1 MKARFKSNVLAAVLL
16 FLCTHLTFF
25 PAWGWARAFVIGTS
39 STTAPSST
47 ALPSGGSFTNGSGSI
62 STDESAHY
70 LQVNQDSD
78 KAIVSWSTFDIGSAS
93 TVYFKNGTQGITLNR
108 IGSSSASKIFGTL
121 TADGNV
127 YLVNTNGILFGKTA
141 KVNLRSLVASSLDI
155 SDDDFLNDNW
165 NYQADG
171 YTPGDV
177 ANYGTLT
184 STSQGRIML
193 LGGNVENGGT
203 ISADGGEVILGAA
216 TEFKVTERTSDEAN
230 EVTSDYSGTVTVTEE
245 GQILADVGEVG
256 IYGKI
261 IRHNGKIQA
270 MSTVER
276 GSRIEL
282 VATESITTGS
292 ASVIDSGVTESEEV
306 TTDSPFDGRY
316 FQMSGPEE
324 ESNLSDSIQ
333 DSFEIDSPITITLY
347 GDIEYPSGDLTIDA
361 GDGGS
366 IYIGSGANIDLSGSW
381 ETREAIDQVISAQLN
396 SEELRDEE
404 TQSDGYLLGQ
414 TIYVLLREGSNIGNL
429 SEHLE
434 NLSLTALEQSAEGG
448 LLKLYAGS
456 GKITVADG
464 ASIDISGGGTVYEAG
479 YVQTTVLI
487 SSDGDEY
494 EIAEAPDYLE
504 YVDII
509 NPDDDGTPNNINYAT
524 YVEEYVVGADA
535 GTISLV
541 AKQVIYEGSLSAS
554 ATIGQ
559 YQVNDAELT
568 DDLGYTKTAQTTLPE
583 SGTLQVGISAAAISY
598 IEMDPVVQKIVI
610 MDETP
615 SLEEDDDRDGETWLS
630 DDLLSDSGLGQVYL
644 YATESVTIQN
654 NAQISLAAGGSF
666 TAKARRITHGGEITV
681 PSGTVSLTIADNKS
695 SKYSEGTTLNDDY
708 IDVGPERI
716 ELSSGSVIDVSGEAV
731 TESEEEN
738 RETVVQTNAGSIT
751 LSDSTVDG
759 EGVVVLSGSELN
771 LDGGY
776 HISDGGSL
784 LDAGDAG
791 TLSIT
796 GASII
801 LDGSVSAISFEGQA
815 GGTINLSA
823 LSVSIVQSGQG
834 ITLSGYSSG
843 NALSDAYAGQLV
855 LEDGFFEDTGIANIN
870 ISAAYDL
877 VVGNGVTLEPSLVK
891 LTSFGLGKI
900 GQTTSDLADIS
911 ASSVSLTAGSGDF
924 DDYLTL
930 DIELSNA
937 GTLTTGKN
945 ASITVSPGGSIAL
958 SGKGANISGTFTALA
973 GTISLE
979 TQSTILSL
987 YINSD
992 ARFYAMGYNRDTGDL
1007 LDNNIVYEIEDAGTV
1022 SLLSGGAL
1030 VVEEGVVVN
1039 VSGSTPVTLYK
1050 SGDSYGE
1057 LVAYQGAAEP
1067 GSVELSYE
1075 ASEDDQGN
1083 ETSIEGSFYGYK
1095 YLSSLRGASF
1105 SLESSRA
1112 LTLTAGLLD
1121 SLDDYGFDSL
1131 TLASDI
1137 SITFDGSQTID
1148 MERQIIIDTPVL
1160 SALDADNIVLNSA
1173 WIQLENT
1180 EYPGELEDLDS
1191 GATLTLN
1198 AEFIDITGDIRA
1210 DGFADIYLNAEDDIR
1225 LTDTYYLYD
1234 SGDATWSGLFKT
1246 TGDLTLTSARTY
1258 TTTGSWFTLK
1268 ADGDIY
1274 TEKSG
1279 TERSDPIYSAYGWLT
1294 VEATNIYH
1302 NGVLAAPNGKITLT
1316 ALGDDADDDILDG
1329 RVYLGSGSE
1338 LSVAGSS
1345 VAVEYGEV
1353 DDSDLTWYSNWE
1365 SKTAGNQTAYDT
1377 EISEETLAEKTIDIE
1392 GLEVIT
1398 DDGASIN
1405 LDGDGVVFGYTVVAG
1420 LEGSYDPLSVSG
1432 TYVIIPGVLGDL
1444 PGEAIYLEGN
1454 DEIAAGI
1461 YTILPDSYAFLEG
1474 AIVIEYIGTA
1484 DATNLVTTSAEGY
1497 SVVIGHEA
1505 DKSTGLY
1512 ASQCLLY
1519 TVRSASDVLSEVDV
1533 EVDSITTG
1541 DAGSLT
1547 VDAPTTVL
1555 NATIS
1560 AQALSSSYTAGTI
1573 TLSGTNITVGAS
1585 SASLGSDFS
1594 YSSSALDS
1602 ELIGKLYV
1610 NATRLSE
1617 GNFWSISLG
1626 SEDTTKTI
1634 TLESGAELEAEQLT
1648 LVAQNDITLE
1658 AGASIQGI
1666 GDDALVSLTST
1677 QGSLIF
1683 ETGSSV
1689 ASDNALSLDLQGFST
1704 LQNLSAQ
1711 KSISITSDTLC
1722 LVDGNTAVSS
1732 GLIIEESFWSTWG
1745 ALEEISLTGTT
1756 EIVLAGTISL
1766 EAQNASVTLDTP
1778 NLVAWNDSTQA
1789 TISAQSVTL
1798 EDSQSTDPDEH
1809 PISSITSGQLTVSA
1823 DDIYVGNGNV
1833 DTIGFGT
1840 VSLNAVQSVTFLG
1853 SGSLTTNNGDLLID
1867 ADVVTG
1873 AYTWVETDDED
1884 EYEALD
1890 FTVDAGTGQ
1899 IVLSDSSSEDTWE
1912 SNDNIGGSLT
1922 LTASRIENATSV
1934 NVNSGLIYFIAEG
1947 TGEDD
1952 GIYINDGGQVLAKGS
1967 GDEDNN
1973 YDGGTVVYESSASV
1987 VLSDGSLTD
1996 VSAGSYGDAGT
2007 VMISNPDGTLS
2018 IASVSSGTPVL
2029 LAQAQNGDG
2038 GTFIMDTLAM
2048 SDISS
2053 LANVLSS
2060 GGFTEE
2066 ISLRMRT
2073 GDVFQD
2079 ASTTFTTHA
2088 FKLSVDEG
2096 NISINGGAIDASGE
2110 EGGSIELYAGGDIT
2124 LDGASLLARGT
2135 ATGASGG
2142 EVVLASGVVETD
2154 KGVLTVT
2161 DSTIDL
2167 SAGSG
2172 GTDGTVY
2179 LRAARDDENTGVNI
2193 NLTGNQF
2200 TGISQIT
2207 VEGVARY
2214 NDSALTSTDV
2224 QTSGTW
2230 FKESDA
2236 FMDNESAIAS
2246 NLLSGNSGSVDTIS
2260 IVPGV
2265 EVYYDGDMT
2274 VSSLDLSSWR
2284 FGAGDEVAAVLTL
2297 KASGNLTVT
2306 GSIKDAETSS
2316 SSIRTG
2322 NIADSTTI
2330 NLSAGA
2336 ALSSSDIRA
2345 VETNAANPATLTIS
2359 NGSYIYTES
2368 GDINFASAGD
2378 TVIGSM
2384 PSSSNN
2390 VMNALSMSYN
2400 MGSYAGVITGYTGG
2414 NLQISGG
2421 VIQTATG
2428 DIELEVGEDLL
2439 LDDDGNGN
2447 IGTIRTIG
2455 EVASDE
2461 AIENAG
2467 LERYA
2472 SSAYRWYDMYD
2483 NGGGISI
2490 SAGGDVVMSAL
2501 NSDAWDTVV
2510 WQYEDTGSRR
2520 PTVSS
2525 YYGWAAAYGTIYDS
2539 SVSVTQGIAAM
2550 AGGDVNISCGGDFYA
2565 QTGTFGEGDLTIS
2578 ARGDINGRYLNYEG
2592 ACTLES
2598 YSNIGN
2604 DYDGQ
2609 VIEAFD
2615 SQIAVTAQGNITL
2628 AGVVNPTLVNTDF
2641 NTQSVWN
2648 MTYSEDASV
2657 TLTSAKGSIYIG
2669 GNPDS
2674 DLQMSTS
2681 GGHTINTHAM
2691 PGTLAMY
2698 AAQDIVLQGYL
2709 YLAPSST
2716 GNLTLVAGNDIT
2728 GTGESETDSY
2738 YGIYMSDAD
2747 PDKIYGLHG
2756 TNSDGVKSWN
2766 LITSNPTSVIHEA
2779 DYTTAAIY
2787 AGNDILNIVLDIPK
2801 SATIKAGRNIGN
2813 MNYTGQNLRAG
2824 DVTTIFA
2831 GRDIYFDA
2839 PRGANAKE
2847 EEMSLTIAGP
2857 GLTVIQAGN
2866 SIDLG
2871 ESAGIQLVGSGSAIE
2886 ESTAVNSYLPEG
2898 ENTLLLAAGVSSL
2911 LTKSAM
2917 DTFFDALRQ
2926 AAIDYSAA
2934 ISDGDDDLADEVLAQ
2949 IRENYIDPI
2958 VDNAGA
2964 GEGNISLVNSTI
2976 YTSGGSGSILMFATG
2991 TIDVG
2996 LSSVDPPPIY
3006 STSSSDS
3013 SKTSGIFTRGGGDI
3027 KLFASGDIN
3036 VNQSRVMTFDSGDID
3051 IWSDHGDINAGMGS
3065 TVAYASSD
3073 TYTVLNYDGT
3083 RSLQYNPPATGSGI
3097 RATATS
3103 TDELGDV
3110 YATAPDGIIDA
3121 GEAGIAG
3128 NNVTLAALEVL
3139 NVQNI
3144 SVTGVATGFTPA
3156 SDASASVSGLS
3167 GSGSV
3172 ADNSMMNE
3180 QAAALAGEK
3189 EDEDDDKKSYS
3200 VEPKW
3205 VSVEVTEFEDNDQG
3219 DA

>member
-25 PAWGWARAFVIGTS
+25 PAWGWARAFVIGAS
-39 STTAPSST
+39 SVTAPSST
-47 ALPSGGSFTNGSGSI
+47 ALPSGGAFTNGSGSI
-62 STDESAHY
+62 SSDETAHY
-70 LQVNQDSD
+70 LQVNQESD
-78 KAIVSWSTFDIGSAS
+78 KAIVAWNTFDIGSAS
-93 TVYFKNGTQGITLNR
+93 TVYFKNGTTGTTLNR

-121 TADGNV
+121 NADGNV
-127 YLVNTNGILFGKTA
+127 YLVNTNGVLFGKTA

-155 SDDDFLNDNW
+155 TDDDYLNNNW
-165 NYQADG
+165 NYKADG

-203 ISADGGEVILGAA
+203 ISVDGGEVILGAA
-216 TEFKVTERTSDEAN
+216 TEFEVTENQGN
-230 EVTSDYSGTVTVTEE
+230 EQNQIASDYSGTATVTE
-245 GQILADVGEVG
+245 GGKILADVGEVG

-261 IRHNGKIQA
+261 IRHNGKIRA

-276 GSRIEL
+276 GSCIEL

-292 ASVIDSGVTESEEV
+292 ASDIDSGVTESEEIS
-306 TTDSPFDGRY
+306 TDSPFNGRY
-316 FQMSGPEE
+316 FKMSGPAQEY
-324 ESNLSDSIQ
+324 NLSDSIQ
-333 DSFEIDSPITITLY
+333 ESFELDSPVNITLN
-347 GDIEYPSGDLTIDA
+347 GDIEYPSGELFINA

-381 ETREAIDQVISAQLN
+381 ETRQAIDQVISAQLN

-414 TIYVLLREGSNIGNL
+414 TIYVLIREGSNIGNL
-429 SEHLE
+429 SEHLK
-434 NLSLTALEQSAEGG
+434 NLSLTALEQSAKGG
-448 LLKLYAGS
+448 TLDLYAGS

-464 ASIDISGGGTVYEAG
+464 AGIDISGGGTIYNAG
-479 YVQTTVLI
+479 YVQTTVLV
-487 SSDGDEY
+487 SSDDGEY
-494 EIAEAPDYLE
+494 DIADAPDYLE

-509 NPDDDGTPNNINYAT
+509 NPDEDGTPNNLNYAT
-524 YVEEYVVGADA
+524 YVGEYVVGANA
-535 GTISLV
+535 GTIKLV
-541 AKQVIYEGSLSAS
+541 AKQVIYEGSLRAA

-559 YQVNDAELT
+559 YQVNSAELT
-568 DDLGYTKTAQTTLPE
+568 DDLGYTKTAHTVIPE
-583 SGTLQVGISAAAISY
+583 AGTLEVGIIPSAAAY
-598 IEMDPVVQKIVI
+598 IDMDPVVQKIVI

-615 SLEEDDDRDGETWLS
+615 SLEDDDDRDGETWLS
-630 DDLLSDSGLGQVYL
+630 DDLLSDSGLGVVNL
-644 YATESVTIQN
+644 YATESVTIQK
-654 NAQISLAAGGSF
+654 NARISLAAGGSL
-666 TAKARRITHGGEITV
+666 TAKARRITHAGEISV
-681 PSGTVSLTIADNKS
+681 PAGTVSLTIVDNKS
-695 SKYSEGTTLNDDY
+695 SKYSQGTTPNDDY

-716 ELSSGSVIDVSGEAV
+716 ELSSGSVMDVSGEAV

-738 RETVVQTNAGSIT
+738 RETVVQTDAGSIS
-751 LSDSTVDG
+751 LSDTTVDG

-796 GASII
+796 GAAII
-801 LDGSVSAISFEGQA
+801 LEGSVSAISFEGQE
-815 GGTINLSA
+815 GGSINLSA
-823 LSVSIVQSGQG
+823 LSVNIVPSGQG
-834 ITLSGYSSG
+834 IALSGYSSD
-843 NALSDAYAGQLV
+843 NTLPDAFTGQLV
-855 LEDGFFEDTGIANIN
+855 LEDGFFKDTGITKIT
-870 ISAAYDL
+870 ISSAYDL
-877 VVGNGVTLEPSLVK
+877 VVADGVALEPSLVK
-891 LTSFGLGKI
+891 FTSLGLGRV
-900 GQTTSDLADIS
+900 GRTTSALENIS
-911 ASSVSLTAGSGDF
+911 DSSVSLTAGSDDF
-924 DDYLTL
+924 DDHLSLKQNKTL
-930 DIELSNA
+930 VDNA
-937 GTLTTGKN
+937 TLTTGKN
-945 ASITVSPGGSIAL
+945 SSITVSPGGSIEL
-958 SGKGANISGTFTALA
+958 SGRGANISGTFTALA
-973 GTISLE
+973 GKINLK

-1007 LDNNIVYEIEDAGTV
+1007 LDNNIVYKVEDGGTV
-1022 SLLSGGAL
+1022 SLLSGGVL
-1030 VVEEGVVVN
+1030 VMENGAAVD
-1039 VSGSTPVTLYK
+1039 VSGSTPVTLLK
-1050 SGDSYGE
+1050 SGDRYEE

-1067 GSVELSYE
+1067 GSVTLSYGF
-1075 ASEDDQGN
+1075 SKNNQGN
-1083 ETSIEGSFYGYK
+1083 ETVIEGSFYGYK
-1095 YLSSLRGASF
+1095 YLDSLRGASF
-1105 SLESSRA
+1105 SVESSKS
-1112 LTLTAGLLD
+1112 LTIADGLLN

-1137 SITFDGSQTID
+1137 SIAFDGSQTID
-1148 MERQIIIDTPVL
+1148 MTRQIIIDAPVI

-1180 EYPGELEDLDS
+1180 YYPGELEGLDS
-1191 GATLTLN
+1191 GASLTLN
-1198 AEFIDITGDIRA
+1198 AEFIDIIGDIRA
-1210 DGFADIYLNAEDDIR
+1210 DGFADIYLNAQDDIR
-1225 LTDTYYLYD
+1225 LTDTFYRYD
-1234 SGDATWSGLFKT
+1234 NGDGTWSGLFKT

-1268 ADGDIY
+1268 AGGDIY

-1294 VEATNIYH
+1294 VEAANIYH
-1302 NGVLAAPNGKITLT
+1302 NGVLAAPNGKITLS
-1316 ALGDDADDDILDG
+1316 ALGEDADDDILDG
-1329 RVYLGSGSE
+1329 RVYLGAGSE
-1338 LSVAGSS
+1338 LSVAGSG
-1345 VAVEYGEV
+1345 VAVNYGLL
-1353 DDSDLTWYSNWE
+1353 DDSDLTWYSNWD
-1365 SKTAGNQTAYDT
+1365 SKTAGNQMAYDK
-1377 EISEETLAEKTIDIE
+1377 EITDETLAEKTIDIE
-1392 GLEVIT
+1392 GLEVIAG
-1398 DDGASIN
+1398 DGASIN

-1444 PGEAIYLEGN
+1444 PGEAVYLEGN
-1454 DEIAAGI
+1454 DDIAAGI
-1461 YTILPDSYAFLEG
+1461 YTILPESYAFLEG
-1474 AIVIEYIGTA
+1474 AVVIEYMGTA
-1484 DATNLVTTSAEGY
+1484 DATNLVTTSSEGY

-1533 EVDSITTG
+1533 EVESITTG
-1541 DAGSLT
+1541 DAGSL
-1547 VDAPTTVL
+1547 VIDAPTTIL

-1585 SASLGSDFS
+1585 SVSLGSDFS
-1594 YSSSALDS
+1594 YDSSALDS

-1634 TLESGAELEAEQLT
+1634 TLESGAELEGEQIS

-1658 AGASIQGI
+1658 AGASIQGA

-1689 ASDNALSLDLQGFST
+1689 ASDNALSLDLQGLST

-1722 LVDGNTAVSS
+1722 LVDETAAVSS

-1766 EAQNASVTLDTP
+1766 DAQNASVTLDTP
-1778 NLVAWNDSTQA
+1778 NLVAQTDGTRA
-1789 TISAQSVTL
+1789 TINAESVSIV
-1798 EDSQSTDPDEH
+1798 DSQSTALDEDGV
-1809 PISSITSGQLTVSA
+1809 SSVTGGQLTIAA
-1823 DDIYVGNGNV
+1823 DEIYVGNGNV
-1833 DTIGFGT
+1833 DTIGFGA

-1890 FTVDAGTGQ
+1890 FSVDAGTGQ
-1899 IVLSDSSSEDTWE
+1899 IVLSDSSSEDAWE

-1922 LTASRIENATSV
+1922 FTARRIENATSV
-1934 NVNSGLIYFIAEG
+1934 NLNSGLIYFIAEG

-1952 GIYINDGGQVLAKGS
+1952 GIYINDGGQVLAKGR
-1967 GDEDNN
+1967 GDADNN
-1973 YDGGTVVYESSASV
+1973 YDGGTVVYESSAAV
-1987 VLSDGSLTD
+1987 ELADGSLTD

-2007 VMISNPDGTLS
+2007 VMILNPDSALS

-2038 GTFIMDTLAM
+2038 GSFIMDTLAM

-2060 GGFTEE
+2060 GGFTQE

-2073 GDVFQD
+2073 GDVLQD
-2079 ASTTFTTHA
+2079 ASATFTTHA

-2096 NISINGGAIDASGE
+2096 NISINGGTIDASGQ

-2124 LDGASLLARGT
+2124 IDGATLSARGT

-2161 DSTIDL
+2161 DSTIDV

-2179 LRAARDDENTGVNI
+2179 LRAARNDENTDVKI
-2193 NLTGNQF
+2193 NLNGNQF

-2214 NDSALTSTDV
+2214 NDNALTGTDV

-2230 FKESDA
+2230 FKKSDA

-2284 FGAGDEVAAVLTL
+2284 FGTENKVAAVLTL
-2297 KASGNLTVT
+2297 KASGNLTIT
-2306 GSIKDAETSS
+2306 GSVKDAETSS

-2336 ALSSSDIRA
+2336 ALSSADIRA
-2345 VETNAANPATLTIS
+2345 VETNAANPATLTIN

-2390 VMNALSMSYN
+2390 VMNKLSMSYN
-2400 MGSYAGVITGYTGG
+2400 VGSYAGTITGYTGG

-2428 DIELEVGEDLL
+2428 DIELKVAEDLL
-2439 LDDDGNGN
+2439 LEDDGIGN

-2455 EVASDE
+2455 EVASAE
-2461 AIENAG
+2461 AIAEAG
-2467 LERYA
+2467 LGRYA
-2472 SSAYRWYDMYD
+2472 SLAYRWYDMYG
-2483 NGGGISI
+2483 NGGSISI
-2490 SAGGDVVMSAL
+2490 DAGGDVVMSAL
-2501 NSDAWDTVV
+2501 NSDAWDTKVY
-2510 WQYEDTGSRR
+2510 QYEDTGSRR
-2520 PTVSS
+2520 PTISS

-2550 AGGDVNISCGGDFYA
+2550 GGGDVSISCGGDFYA

-2604 DYDGQ
+2604 GYDGQ

-2615 SQIAVTAQGNITL
+2615 SQIEATAQGNITL
-2628 AGVVNPTLVNTDF
+2628 AGVVNPTLVNPSISKS
-2641 NTQSVWN
+2641 SVWN

-2657 TLTSAKGSIYIG
+2657 TLTSVKGSIYIG
-2669 GNPDS
+2669 GNLDS
-2674 DLQMSTS
+2674 DLQMISTRL
-2681 GGHTINTHAM
+2681 NTHLL
-2691 PGTLAMY
+2691 PGTLSMY
-2698 AAQDIVLQGYL
+2698 AAQDIILQGNL
-2709 YLAPSST
+2709 WLAPSST

-2728 GTGESETDSY
+2728 GTGESETAVYNS
-2738 YGIYMSDAD
+2738 IYMSDAD
-2747 PDKIYGLHG
+2747 ADSIYGLHG
-2756 TNSDGVKSWN
+2756 INIDGVISSS
-2766 LITSNPTSVIHEA
+2766 LIESNSSVIHEA
-2779 DYTTAAIY
+2779 DYTTAVIS
-2787 AGNDILNIVLDIPK
+2787 AGNDILNIQLYIPK
-2801 SATIKAGRNIGN
+2801 SATITAGRDIGN
-2813 MNYTGQNLRAG
+2813 MSYTGQNLRAS

-2839 PRGANAKE
+2839 PGRDDDRE
-2847 EEMSLTIAGP
+2847 ETMSLTLAGP
-2857 GLTVIQAGN
+2857 GLSIIQAGN

-2871 ESAGIQLVGSGSAIE
+2871 QSAGIQLVGSGEPIGAS
-2886 ESTAVNSYLPEG
+2886 SAVNSYLPEG
-2898 ENTLLLAAGVSSL
+2898 ENTLLLAAGVNSL

-2958 VDNAGA
+2958 VGTAGA
-2964 GEGNISLVNSTI
+2964 GDGNISLVNSTI

-2991 TIDVG
+2991 AIDVG
-2996 LSSVDPPPIY
+2996 LSSVDPPPKY
-3006 STSSSDS
+3006 STSSSGSDS

-3036 VNQSRVMTFDSGDID
+3036 VNQSRVMTFNSGDID
-3051 IWSDHGDINAGMGS
+3051 IWSDHGNINAGMGS

-3073 TYTVLNYDGT
+3073 TYTVVDYDGT

-3110 YATAPDGIIDA
+3110 YVTAPDGIIDA

-3156 SDASASVSGLS
+3156 SESSASVSGLS

-3189 EDEDDDKKSYS
+3189 EDEDNDKKSYS